1 MCKSGMCKSR
11 CVIDIGTEALL
22 WQGRPAP
29 RCYTLRHWRRAL
41 RWAPVFVGALL
52 WQWWLWHARGADGA
66 WGTVFLPAPLVV
78 VAFALS
84 CGRLLRA
91 RLEWE
96 HVFYLI
102 SDAGVRIQEGR
113 KNQITHYSYAELKDV
128 RLELYHNDVATGLG
142 WVHAQFG
149 EQKVTLECLED
160 APRAYAL
167 LAAKLERQSGR

>member
-1 MCKSGMCKSR
+1 MCKSR

-29 RCYTLRHWRRAL
+29 RCYTLRQWRRAL
-41 RWAPVFVGALL
+41 YWALVFVGALL

-66 WGTVFLPAPLVV
+66 WGAVFFPAPLVM